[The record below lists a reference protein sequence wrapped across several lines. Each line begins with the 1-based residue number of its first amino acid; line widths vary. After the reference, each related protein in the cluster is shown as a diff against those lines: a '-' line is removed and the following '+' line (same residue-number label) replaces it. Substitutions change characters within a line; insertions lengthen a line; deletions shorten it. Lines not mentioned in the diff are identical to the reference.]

1 MKLVTLKKDYNLL
14 LKDTI
19 TEYLNPNF
27 VYLPIKLETKFKI
40 DPKGYIYRGEE
51 LYNYQYSPI
60 SGKILG
66 LRECYSTYGFSK
78 FLVVENDFKEKTIN
92 RLGVRKNLS
101 KISRDEL
108 LNLLKEYDENFY
120 NEFSKTFKKIMIS
133 GIEEQPYVGNFM
145 YINTNYTKEIL
156 DMIDSLGDIFDI
168 NDINLLIK
176 DTDYNSINSINNMIG
191 MYNNVNVKFLPN
203 KYLIS
208 HKDILSKFLNINEDF
223 LYLNVEQV
231 YDLYQYLKRR
241 KTKEEKFIT
250 ITGNAVNNP
259 QVIKCKVG
267 VSLSDII
274 NDLIELNTDQFVMIE
289 NSLLTNKEINYKRY
303 VITNDLRAIYIMKKE
318 DIKEEECI
326 RCGKCDEICPMKI
339 KVSSL
344 VNNKKCNKG
353 SCIHC
358 GLCSYICPSFIKI
371 NKYLDGDNNE

>member
-1 MKLVTLKKDYNLL
+1 MKLVTLKKEYDLL

-27 VYLPIKLETKFKI
+27 VYLPIKEETKLKI
-40 DPKGYIYRGEE
+40 DPKGYVHRGEE
-51 LYNYQYSPI
+51 LYDLQYSPI

-66 LRECYSTYGFSK
+66 IRECYSTFGFSK
-78 FLVVENDFKEKTIN
+78 FLVVGNDFKEKTVN

-101 KISRDEL
+101 KISKVELFEL
-108 LNLLKEYDENFY
+108 LKIYDEKMY
-120 NEFSKTFKKIMIS
+120 NDFNMSFKKIMIS

-145 YINTNYTKEIL
+145 YINVNYTKEIL

-168 NDINLLIK
+168 NDINFLIK
-176 DTDYNSINSINNMIG
+176 DTDYNSINSINDMIG

-208 HKDILSKFLNINEDF
+208 HKDILSKFLNINEEF
-223 LYLNVEQV
+223 LYLNVEQI

-241 KTKEEKFIT
+241 KPKEEKFIT
-250 ITGNAVNNP
+250 ITGNAINNP

-267 VSLSDII
+267 VVLSDVI
-274 NDLIELNTDQFVMIE
+274 NDLIELNTDQFVVVE
-289 NSLLTNKEINYKRY
+289 NSLLTNKELDYKRY
-303 VITNDLRAIYIMKKE
+303 IITNDLRAIYIMKKE
-318 DIKEEECI
+318 KIKEEECI

-344 VNNKKCNKG
+344 VNNRKCSKDL
-353 SCIHC
+353 CIHC
-358 GLCSYICPSFIKI
+358 GLCSYICPSYIKI
-371 NKYLDGDNNE
+371 NRYLDGDSNE